1 MAAPADVI
9 AEMRVLGIGSDV
21 VDDRDEIPEEN
32 GVGEHAHARDEI
44 VKNNQT
50 IVEISKMADKMS
62 DLVQEIRNTSRE
74 TDDRLLSVE
83 EDLRILG
90 LEE

>member
-9 AEMRVLGIGSDV
+9 AEMRVLGIDSDV
-21 VDDRDEIPEEN
+21 VDDHDEIPEKN
-32 GVGEHAHARDEI
+32 GVVGHVNARDEI
-44 VKNNQT
+44 AKHNQT

-62 DLVQEIRNTSRE
+62 SLVQEIRNTSKE
-74 TDDRLLSVE
+74 TDGRLREVE
-83 EDLRILG
+83 TDLRILG